1 MKHVES
7 KVTSHKAV
15 MIIID
20 CIILTYI
27 SFIFNPNE
35 WVAWHNRELC
45 QLWFSDVIRMIC
57 SHESIYVVS
66 INLISIDLTRFPH
79 VNTIAL
85 LLGCS
90 LCCVLKFHYCTV
102 RDMGVEL
109 GLEIGFETHKSGQPG
124 EIYLLLFLIPKLWS
138 CMEKT
143 AYQDTLKN
151 IGNSPA
157 VIQFVLWF

>member
-1 MKHVES
+1 MKHLKSE
-7 KVTSHKAV
+7 VTTHEAG
-15 MIIID
+15 MTIIEY
-20 CIILTYI
+20 IILTYI
-27 SFIFNPNE
+27 SFILFKLNE

-57 SHESIYVVS
+57 SHESVYVVS

-102 RDMGVEL
+102 RDMVVEV

-138 CMEKT
+138 CMGNT
-143 AYQDTLKN
+143 AFIKHTM
-151 IGNSPA
+151 IH
-157 VIQFVLWF
+157 